1 MVDSGPISWQRTLIF
16 RRDSPSCLPRS
27 DIRRILMP
35 AALWIIELS
44 ILLVPTLEFD
54 QDGRIMFRRRSIRK
68 TRQPSRA
75 FCGRI
80 SDHPLIDQV
89 ARVIKIGSGWKT
101 ALRNFDTE
109 LSYYLLSHHKDL
121 LPHCTYH
128 GSCSFGINLFQ
139 EMLKASK
146 GLELL

>member
-35 AALWIIELS
+35 AALWIIKLS

-54 QDGRIMFRRRSIRK
+54 QDGGILFPHRTIRK

-75 FCGRI
+75 VCGRI

-89 ARVIKIGSGWKT
+89 ARVINIESGWNLGRLHLGNLILNCLTTLYLT
-101 ALRNFDTE
+101 ART
-109 LSYYLLSHHKDL
+109 
-121 LPHCTYH
+121 CYH
-128 GSCSFGINLFQ
+128 IVPIITVAALA
-139 EMLKASK
+139 LT
-146 GLELL
+146 